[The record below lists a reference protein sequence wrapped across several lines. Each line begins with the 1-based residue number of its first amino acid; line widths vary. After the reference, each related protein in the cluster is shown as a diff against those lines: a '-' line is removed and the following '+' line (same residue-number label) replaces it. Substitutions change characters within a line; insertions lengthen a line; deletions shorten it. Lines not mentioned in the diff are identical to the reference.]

1 MQIIKIRTPQNQF
14 LVNYLRGQNRD
25 LTAHEAAQFFDIQNL
40 SARMSEIRDMGLIV
54 RTLDTDRGTAY
65 AISARDVNGS
75 RARLEIA

>member
-14 LVNYLRGQNRD
+14 LVNYLRGTGRT
-25 LTAHEAAQFFDIQNL
+25 LTEHEARQFFKIQNL
-40 SARMSEIRDMGLIV
+40 RARMSELRDLGLVV
-54 RTLDTDRGTAY
+54 RTEQTDRGTAY